1 MTAKTKK
8 ILKITGIA
16 LAIIFVGL
24 LIYYIFFKKPAAE
37 PVSPGEGIPPIT
49 EEGVEPGKV
58 SRLIAITE
66 EAVLG
71 ANLSPENKII
81 YMAWDGTVNEINYDG
96 GEKSKLGL
104 VSADRIGE
112 VLVSKNGSKI
122 IARQTLPS
130 GANRFL
136 LFDSEKKSLK
146 TLPEGIKTL
155 SFSPNGEQLITGSL
169 EGGVYKINVSKSD
182 GSETKN
188 VASTKIPDLI
198 LDWYTDNSIAFKT
211 KPSGFA
217 QGIVYAFDLKTKKTS
232 RVLGSI
238 YGLTG
243 KFSPS
248 GKKLLFSQTDS
259 TGRGNALKSLNLD
272 KKTESF
278 IRIMS
283 IPDKCA
289 WSNDN
294 RTLFCGVINTESDP
308 VMPDDYY
315 KGKIESDNED
325 IVRINLDI
333 GQTQKIISGTMDA
346 YKLFLSPDESYLF
359 FINKIDGRLYRLTL

>member
-1 MTAKTKK
+1 M
-8 ILKITGIA
+8 
-16 LAIIFVGL
+16 
-24 LIYYIFFKKPAAE
+24 
-37 PVSPGEGIPPIT
+37 
-49 EEGVEPGKV
+49 
-58 SRLIAITE
+58 
-66 EAVLG
+66 
-71 ANLSPENKII
+71 
-81 YMAWDGTVNEINYDG
+81 IN
-96 GEKSKLGL
+96 
-104 VSADRIGE
+104 ADRIGE
-112 VLVSKNGSKI
+112 VLVSKNGFKI

-130 GANRFL
+130 GKDRFL

-155 SFSPNGEQLITGSL
+155 SFSPDGEQLITGSL
-169 EGGVYKINVSKSD
+169 GGGSYKINVSKSD
-182 GSETKN
+182 GTEIKSLTT
-188 VASTKIPDLI
+188 TKIPDLV

-211 KPSGFA
+211 KPSGLA
-217 QGIVYAFDLKTKKTS
+217 QGIVYTFDLKTKKTS

-248 GKKLLFSQTDS
+248 GGKLLFSQTDS

-272 KKTESF
+272 KKTEGL
-278 IRIMS
+278 IRVKS

-294 RTLFCGVINTESDP
+294 RTVFCSVINTESDP

-315 KGKIESDNED
+315 KGKIKSENES
-325 IVRINLDI
+325 IVRTNLDI
-333 GQTQKIISGTMDA
+333 GQTQKIISGVFNA
-346 YKLFLSPDESYLF
+346 YKLFLPQDESYLF